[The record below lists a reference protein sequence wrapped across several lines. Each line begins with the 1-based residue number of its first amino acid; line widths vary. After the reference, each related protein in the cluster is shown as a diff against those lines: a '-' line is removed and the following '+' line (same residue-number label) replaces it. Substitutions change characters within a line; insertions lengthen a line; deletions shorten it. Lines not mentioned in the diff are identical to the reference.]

1 MRREQHF
8 YLRNPIIYS
17 MELHTDSTTSHQ
29 YSLSI
34 RITSDGFSLSIAD
47 GTDSLISSKTIP
59 TIWNSLSVDEI
70 TQLVKRETQLNYRN
84 IRLIYESDFYTFVP
98 APIFRS
104 NEAEQH
110 LNFQEQKTLKNDIVL
125 YNYLPVWDT
134 VSIFAI
140 PKTIQVALSQLF
152 PNTII
157 EHHTSY
163 FLSAKVKTQH
173 ENAIFIWTRQKKM
186 DVITFKNGKL
196 YLLNSYSY
204 QTAEDFTYHTLNII
218 DKLSID
224 TDKCKVY
231 LFNAEKKPE
240 LKNTLEKYLD
250 VNGQ

>member
-1 MRREQHF
+1 MRRKQHF
-8 YLRNPIIYS
+8 HLQNSLAQS
-17 MELHTDSTTSHQ
+17 MEPHADSTISHQ

-34 RITSDGFSLSIAD
+34 RITSDGFSLSVVD
-47 GTDSLISSKTIP
+47 GAGLMISSKTIP
-59 TIWNSLSVDEI
+59 TIWASLSADEI
-70 TQLVKRETQLNYRN
+70 TQLVKKETQINYRN
-84 IRLIYESDFYTFVP
+84 ISLIYESDFYTFVP

-134 VSIFAI
+134 VNIFAI
-140 PKTIQVALSQLF
+140 PKTIQIALSQLF

-204 QTAEDFTYHTLNII
+204 QTAEDLTYHTLNII
-218 DKLSID
+218 DKVSID

-231 LFNAEKKPE
+231 LHNSEKRPE
-240 LKNTLEKYLD
+240 LKKTLEKYLE
-250 VNGQ
+250 VSSQ

>member
-1 MRREQHF
+1 
-8 YLRNPIIYS
+8 

-34 RITSDGFSLSIAD
+34 RITLDGFSLSIAD
-47 GTDSLISSKTIP
+47 GADSLISSKTIP

-231 LFNAEKKPE
+231 LFNAEKKQE